1 MCFREF
7 SLVLRLCGC
16 FFFFF
21 VLLLYICFLTT
32 VQAAAFFFLSYRREL
47 YTPLLGVL
55 LVLFGGVAC

>member
-16 FFFFF
+16 FFF
-21 VLLLYICFLTT
+21 VLLLLLLFFLTT